1 MKKESSIF
9 SIKNVEKRRNI
20 MTDDKTTEIL
30 KSAILMEKRGQAFYE
45 KVAQQASGKIVK
57 HFFEMMADEEKNHI
71 RILSEQFKAYQNNK
85 QFDSGE
91 FDDQHESDISTQVIS
106 REIKSEISAA
116 AFEAAAIS
124 AAMSMEERAIKLY
137 SDRAGTATDPN
148 EKTLYNWLAKWE
160 AQHLNFLANIDRE
173 LTEDIWYDQS
183 FWPF

>member
-1 MKKESSIF
+1 MG
-9 SIKNVEKRRNI
+9 
-20 MTDDKTTEIL
+20 DDKTTEVL

-45 KVAQQASGKIVK
+45 KVAQQTSGNAVK
-57 HFFEMMADEEKNHI
+57 RFFEMMADEEKDHI

-91 FDDQHESDISTQVIS
+91 FEDQHESDIIAQVLA

-137 SDRAGTATDPN
+137 SDRAGAATDPN
-148 EKTLYNWLAKWE
+148 EKALYNWLAKWE
-160 AQHLNFLANIDRE
+160 TQHLDFLADIDRE